1 MAELTEAM
9 PEAVL
14 PQLKGVAKAIY
25 TAGHFVEIQDGAA
38 VFALSQGSPL
48 DRAELKRR
56 DVEAALAAK
65 FGRPVPIRLVDGGV
79 ASDGPSDGPA
89 PMVEP
94 PPEEHSIDVAELT
107 DAHNVVATGADKLT
121 QAFPGAVLV
130 DEES

>member
-1 MAELTEAM
+1 M
-9 PEAVL
+9 PESVL
-14 PQLKGVAKAIY
+14 PQLKGVAKAVY
-25 TAGHFVEIQDGAA
+25 TAGHFVEIKDGAA

-56 DVEAALAAK
+56 EVEAALAEK
-65 FGRPVPIRLVDGGV
+65 FGRPIPLRLVDGGV
-79 ASDGPSDGPA
+79 ATDGPSDGTA
-89 PMVEP
+89 PVAEP

-107 DAHNVVATGADKLT
+107 DATDVAASGADKLT

>member
-1 MAELTEAM
+1 M
-9 PEAVL
+9 PDGVL

-25 TAGHFVEIQDGAA
+25 TAGHFVEVKDGAA

-56 DVEAALAAK
+56 DVEAALQTH
-65 FGRPVPIRLVDGGV
+65 FGRPVPLRLIDGGL
-79 ASDGPSDGPA
+79 AAPGAPSDGPA
-89 PMVEP
+89 PID
-94 PPEEHSIDVAELT
+94 PPEEHNIDVADLT
-107 DAHNVVATGADKLT
+107 DATDVVASGADKLT